1 MFRVTE
7 CTFRVTECTFRDT
20 EWPFRD
26 TEWRFIINIK
36 QNYLSQ
42 NKSDVCTC
50 FYINFSYICGDYIQN
65 KKLIKMNKFFL
76 TSLLV
81 AAAITANAQDNTTKD
96 SLTMET
102 MMHNIPEVM
111 VKGSR
116 PIVKAERGMLSYNM
130 PLLLK
135 QLPADNAYEALTRI
149 PGVSNA
155 TGNISFSGNEV
166 TLIIN
171 GQATT
176 LTQEQLAERLKAM
189 PATQLAKAEVML
201 SAPARYHVRGMAIN
215 IVTKD
220 YAGTNQ
226 LSGQI
231 IGGLVQTKYAKGFG
245 DLYLSMQR
253 GKFGLD
259 AQYKL
264 VNGNS
269 YGESSRIAN
278 HPLGN
283 NRIHYNDETGQKS
296 FGITHD
302 YRLGMNYAFSKNHRL
317 DVAYTGQ
324 WDKTNSN
331 SRTTGS
337 SISGMHRD
345 SHEYLHN
352 VDVNYALPFG
362 LTLSGS
368 YTYYRTPQQQALD
381 GTITTENKNETERNL
396 TSGSEQTI
404 NKWMFTAD
412 QTHSLAHGWGL
423 SYGVKGQ
430 FTSNKSYQTTIDKD
444 GSVLPDGTSSVDLNE
459 RIWNIYA
466 GFSKQI
472 NKAISLEASVAAEQY
487 HSPIWDKWRVYPTLN
502 ALWNVNDNHLLNL
515 SFSSNSEFPSYWSTM
530 SNVYYSSTYTEIHG
544 NPDLKPFSYSNVNLM
559 WQIKR
564 RYTLMAFASL
574 KPDYSVQLPY
584 QTTDR
589 MAVIMKETNF
599 DYSNSFGLQASAIFS
614 AGKWLNGNVFAVGTY
629 KHDKS
634 SHFFD
639 LPFNRKKLSVRLG
652 GMASVKLCSTQDL
665 RLILNP
671 FIQSKAIQG
680 VYDISPIFRMNA
692 KLQWSSHDG
701 RWGLRINGNNI
712 FNNKYDTR
720 SVQGNQDY
728 RMKINYSWASVT
740 FAVIYKFGGYK
751 EKTVKEVDTS
761 RMGH

>member
-1 MFRVTE
+1 MDNKVFLLGLFLLSVANVKAQTQ
-7 CTFRVTECTFRDT
+7 T
-20 EWPFRD
+20 
-26 TEWRFIINIK
+26 
-36 QNYLSQ
+36 QN
-42 NKSDVCTC
+42 
-50 FYINFSYICGDYIQN
+50 
-65 KKLIKMNKFFL
+65 
-76 TSLLV
+76 
-81 AAAITANAQDNTTKD
+81 D
-96 SLTMET
+96 SLTMEN
-102 MMHNIPEVM
+102 MMHNLPEIM

-149 PGVSNA
+149 PGVSDA
-155 TGNISFSGNEV
+155 TGSISFSGNEV

-176 LTQEQLAERLKAM
+176 LTQEQLTERLKAM
-189 PATQLAKAEVML
+189 PAAQLAKAEVML

-231 IGGLVQTKYAKGFG
+231 IGGMRQNKYANEFG
-245 DLYLSMQR
+245 NLYLSLQR

-259 AQYKL
+259 AQYKY

-283 NRIHYNDETGQKS
+283 NRVYYNDETGQKS

-317 DVAYTGQ
+317 DVAYTGH
-324 WDKTNSN
+324 WDKTCSNSN
-331 SRTTGS
+331 TTGS
-337 SISGMHRD
+337 SISGMHHD

-352 VDVNYALPFG
+352 VDVNYSLPFG
-362 LTLSGS
+362 LTLNGS

-381 GTITTENKNETERNL
+381 GTMHMDESMPETERNL

-444 GSVLPDGTSSVDLNE
+444 GTIQPNGTSSVDNNE

-530 SNVYYSSTYTEIHG
+530 SSVFYSSTYTEIHG
-544 NPDLKPFSYSNVNLM
+544 NPDLKPFSYYNVNLM

-574 KPDYSVQLPY
+574 KPDYFVQLPY

-599 DYSNSFGLQASAIFS
+599 DYSNSYGLQASAIFS

-639 LPFNRKKLSVRLG
+639 LPFNRKKLSVILG
-652 GMASVKLCSTQDL
+652 GTASVKLCSTQDL

-671 FIQSKAIQG
+671 FYQTKAIQG
-680 VYDISPIFRMNA
+680 VYDISPIFRMDA

-701 RWGLRINGNNI
+701 KWGLRLNGSNI
-712 FNNKYDTR
+712 FNNRFDTR

-728 RMKINYSWASVT
+728 RMKINYNWASVT

>member
-1 MFRVTE
+1 
-7 CTFRVTECTFRDT
+7 
-20 EWPFRD
+20 
-26 TEWRFIINIK
+26 
-36 QNYLSQ
+36 
-42 NKSDVCTC
+42 
-50 FYINFSYICGDYIQN
+50 
-65 KKLIKMNKFFL
+65 MNKFFL

-135 QLPADNAYEALTRI
+135 QLPADNAYEALTHI
-149 PGVSNA
+149 PGVSDA

-166 TLIIN
+166 TLIVN

-176 LTQEQLAERLKAM
+176 LTQEQLAERFKAM
-189 PATQLAKAEVML
+189 PAAQLAKAEVML

-231 IGGLVQTKYAKGFG
+231 IGGIRQNKYANEFG
-245 DLYLSMQR
+245 NLYLSLQR

-259 AQYKL
+259 AQYKY

-302 YRLGMNYAFSKNHRL
+302 YRLGMNYTFSKNNRL
-317 DVAYTGQ
+317 DVAYTGR
-324 WDKTNSN
+324 WNKTNSN

-444 GSVLPDGTSSVDLNE
+444 GTILPDGTSSVDNNE

-472 NKAISLEASVAAEQY
+472 NKALSLEASVAAEQY

-530 SNVYYSSTYTEIHG
+530 SNVFYSSTYTEIHG
-544 NPDLKPFSYSNVNLM
+544 NPDLKPFSYYNVNLM

-639 LPFNRKKLSVRLG
+639 LPFNRKKLSVILG
-652 GMASVKLCSTQDL
+652 GTASVKLCSTQDL

-671 FIQSKAIQG
+671 FYQTKAIQG

-701 RWGLRINGNNI
+701 KWGVRLNGSNI
-712 FNNKYDTR
+712 FNNRFDTR

-728 RMKINYSWASVT
+728 RMKINYNWASVT

>member
-1 MFRVTE
+1 MVNKIFLLGL
-7 CTFRVTECTFRDT
+7 FL
-20 EWPFRD
+20 
-26 TEWRFIINIK
+26 
-36 QNYLSQ
+36 LSVANVKAQ
-42 NKSDVCTC
+42 T
-50 FYINFSYICGDYIQN
+50 
-65 KKLIKMNKFFL
+65 L
-76 TSLLV
+76 TH
-81 AAAITANAQDNTTKD
+81 TD
-96 SLTMET
+96 SLTMEN
-102 MMHNIPEVM
+102 MMHNLPEVM

-149 PGVSNA
+149 PGISDA
-155 TGNISFSGNEV
+155 TGSISFSGNEV
-166 TLIIN
+166 TLIVN

-176 LTQEQLAERLKAM
+176 LTQEQLTERLKAM
-189 PATQLAKAEVML
+189 PAAQLAKAEVML

-226 LSGQI
+226 LSGQV
-231 IGGLVQTKYAKGFG
+231 IGGMKQSKYAKGFG
-245 DLYLSMQR
+245 DLYLSLQR

-259 AQYKL
+259 AQYKY

-283 NRIHYNDETGQKS
+283 NRVYYNDETGQKS
-296 FGITHD
+296 FGITHN

-317 DVAYTGQ
+317 DVAYTGH
-324 WDKTNSN
+324 WDKTCSNSN
-331 SRTTGS
+331 TTGS
-337 SISGMHRD
+337 SISGMHHD

-352 VDVNYALPFG
+352 VDVNYSLPFG
-362 LTLSGS
+362 LTLNGS
-368 YTYYRTPQQQALD
+368 YTNYRTPQQQALD
-381 GTITTENKNETERNL
+381 GTMHTDESMSETERNL

-404 NKWMFTAD
+404 NEWMFTAD

-444 GSVLPDGTSSVDLNE
+444 GTIQPNGTSSVDNNE

-472 NKAISLEASVAAEQY
+472 NKALSLEASVAAEQY

-530 SNVYYSSTYTEIHG
+530 SNVFYSSTYSEIHG
-544 NPDLKPFSYSNVNLM
+544 NPDLKPFAYYNVNLM

-574 KPDYSVQLPY
+574 KPDYFVQLPY
-584 QTTDR
+584 QTTER

-599 DYSNSFGLQASAIFS
+599 DYSNSYGLQASVIFN

-634 SHFFD
+634 SNFFD
-639 LPFNRKKLSVRLG
+639 LPFNRKKISVILG
-652 GMASVKLCSTQDL
+652 GTASVKLCNTQDL

-671 FIQSKAIQG
+671 FFQSKAIQG

-692 KLQWSSHDG
+692 KLQWTSHDG
-701 RWGLRINGNNI
+701 KWGLRLNGNNI
-712 FNNKYDTR
+712 FNNLYDTR

-728 RMKINYSWASVT
+728 RMKVNYNWVSVT

>member
-1 MFRVTE
+1 MA
-7 CTFRVTECTFRDT
+7 
-20 EWPFRD
+20 
-26 TEWRFIINIK
+26 
-36 QNYLSQ
+36 
-42 NKSDVCTC
+42 NK
-50 FYINFSYICGDYIQN
+50 I
-65 KKLIKMNKFFL
+65 FL
-76 TSLLV
+76 LGLFLLFV
-81 AAAITANAQDNTTKD
+81 ANVKAQTLTQTD

-102 MMHNIPEVM
+102 MLHNLPEVM

-149 PGVSNA
+149 PGVSDA
-155 TGNISFSGNEV
+155 TGSISFSGNEV

-176 LTQEQLAERLKAM
+176 LTQEQLTERLKAM
-189 PATQLAKAEVML
+189 PAAQLAKAEVML

-231 IGGLVQTKYAKGFG
+231 IGGMRQNKYANEFG
-245 DLYLSMQR
+245 NLYLSLQR

-259 AQYKL
+259 AQYKY

-283 NRIHYNDETGQKS
+283 NRVYYNDETGQKS

-302 YRLGMNYAFSKNHRL
+302 YRLGMNYSFSKNHRL
-317 DVAYTGQ
+317 DVAYTGH
-324 WDKTNSN
+324 WDKTCSNSN
-331 SRTTGS
+331 TTGS
-337 SISGMHRD
+337 SISGMHHD

-352 VDVNYALPFG
+352 VDVNYSLPFG
-362 LTLSGS
+362 LTLNGS
-368 YTYYRTPQQQALD
+368 YTYYRTPQQQTLD
-381 GTITTENKNETERNL
+381 GTMHTDESMPGTERNL

-430 FTSNKSYQTTIDKD
+430 FTSDKSYQTTIDKD
-444 GSVLPDGTSSVDLNE
+444 GTIQPNGTSSVDNNE

-472 NKAISLEASVAAEQY
+472 NKALSLEASVAAEQY
-487 HSPIWDKWRVYPTLN
+487 HSPIWDKWRIYPTLN
-502 ALWNVNDNHLLNL
+502 ALWHVNDNHLLNL

-530 SNVYYSSTYTEIHG
+530 SNVFYSSTYSEIHG
-544 NPDLKPFSYSNVNLM
+544 NPDLKPYSYYNVNLM

-584 QTTDR
+584 QPTDR
-589 MAVIMKETNF
+589 MAVILKETNF
-599 DYSNSFGLQASAIFS
+599 NYENSFGLQASAIFS
-614 AGKWLNGNVFAVGTY
+614 AGKWLHGNVYAVGIY
-629 KHDKS
+629 KHSKS
-634 SHFFD
+634 DHFFD
-639 LPFNRKKLSVRLG
+639 LSFNRKKLTAVLG
-652 GMASVKLCSTQDL
+652 GTASIKFCHTQGL

-671 FIQSKAIQG
+671 FFQSKVIQG
-680 VYDISPIFRMNA
+680 VYDVSPIFKMNA
-692 KLQWSSHDG
+692 KLQWTSHDG
-701 RWGLRINGNNI
+701 KWGLRINGNNI
-712 FNNKYDTR
+712 FNNKYETR

-728 RMKINYSWASVT
+728 HMKINYNWASVT

>member
-1 MFRVTE
+1 MANKIFLLGL
-7 CTFRVTECTFRDT
+7 FL
-20 EWPFRD
+20 
-26 TEWRFIINIK
+26 
-36 QNYLSQ
+36 LSVANVKAQ
-42 NKSDVCTC
+42 T
-50 FYINFSYICGDYIQN
+50 
-65 KKLIKMNKFFL
+65 L
-76 TSLLV
+76 TQ
-81 AAAITANAQDNTTKD
+81 TD

-102 MMHNIPEVM
+102 MLHNLPEVM

-149 PGVSNA
+149 PGISDA
-155 TGNISFSGNEV
+155 TGSISFSGNEV

-176 LTQEQLAERLKAM
+176 LTQEQLTERLKAM
-189 PATQLAKAEVML
+189 PAAQLAKAEVML

-231 IGGLVQTKYAKGFG
+231 IGGMRQNKYANEFG
-245 DLYLSMQR
+245 NLYLSLQR

-259 AQYKL
+259 AQYKY

-283 NRIHYNDETGQKS
+283 NRVYYNDETGQKS
-296 FGITHD
+296 FGITHN

-317 DVAYTGQ
+317 DVAYTGH
-324 WDKTNSN
+324 WDKRCSNSN
-331 SRTTGS
+331 TTGS
-337 SISGMHRD
+337 SISGMHHD

-352 VDVNYALPFG
+352 VDVNYSLPFG
-362 LTLSGS
+362 LTLNGS

-381 GTITTENKNETERNL
+381 GTMHTDESMPETERNL

-459 RIWNIYA
+459 RIWNLYA

-472 NKAISLEASVAAEQY
+472 NKALSLEASVAAEQY
-487 HSPIWDKWRVYPTLN
+487 HSPIWDKWRIYPTLN

-530 SNVYYSSTYTEIHG
+530 SNVFYSSTYSEIHG
-544 NPDLKPFSYSNVNLM
+544 NPDLKPFSYYNVNLM

-574 KPDYSVQLPY
+574 KPDYFVQLPY
-584 QTTDR
+584 QTTER

-599 DYSNSFGLQASAIFS
+599 DYSNSYGLQASVIFN

-634 SHFFD
+634 SNFFD
-639 LPFNRKKLSVRLG
+639 LPFNRKKLSVILG
-652 GMASVKLCSTQDL
+652 GTASVKLCNTQDL

-671 FIQSKAIQG
+671 FFQSKAIQG

-692 KLQWSSHDG
+692 KLQWTSHDG
-701 RWGLRINGNNI
+701 KWGLRINGNNI

>member
-1 MFRVTE
+1 MVNKIFLLGL
-7 CTFRVTECTFRDT
+7 FL
-20 EWPFRD
+20 
-26 TEWRFIINIK
+26 
-36 QNYLSQ
+36 LSVANVKAQ
-42 NKSDVCTC
+42 T
-50 FYINFSYICGDYIQN
+50 
-65 KKLIKMNKFFL
+65 L
-76 TSLLV
+76 TH
-81 AAAITANAQDNTTKD
+81 TD
-96 SLTMET
+96 SLTMEN
-102 MMHNIPEVM
+102 MMHNLPEVM

-149 PGVSNA
+149 PGISDA
-155 TGNISFSGNEV
+155 TGSISFSGNEV
-166 TLIIN
+166 TLIVN

-176 LTQEQLAERLKAM
+176 LTQEQLTERLKAM
-189 PATQLAKAEVML
+189 PAAQLAKAEVML

-226 LSGQI
+226 LSGQV
-231 IGGLVQTKYAKGFG
+231 IGGMKQSKYAKGFG
-245 DLYLSMQR
+245 DLYLSLQR

-259 AQYKL
+259 AQYKY

-283 NRIHYNDETGQKS
+283 NRVYYNDETGQKS
-296 FGITHD
+296 FGITHN

-317 DVAYTGQ
+317 DVAYTGH
-324 WDKTNSN
+324 WDKRCSNSN
-331 SRTTGS
+331 TTGS
-337 SISGMHRD
+337 SISGMHHD

-352 VDVNYALPFG
+352 VDVNYSLPFG
-362 LTLSGS
+362 LTLNGS

-381 GTITTENKNETERNL
+381 GTMHTDESMQETERNL

-430 FTSNKSYQTTIDKD
+430 FTSNKSYQATIDKD
-444 GSVLPDGTSSVDLNE
+444 GTIQPNGTSSVDNNE

-472 NKAISLEASVAAEQY
+472 NKAISVEASVAAEQY

-530 SNVYYSSTYTEIHG
+530 SNVFYSSTYSEIHG
-544 NPDLKPFSYSNVNLM
+544 NPDLKPFSYYNVNLM

-574 KPDYSVQLPY
+574 KPDYFVQLPY
-584 QTTDR
+584 QTTER

-599 DYSNSFGLQASAIFS
+599 DYSNSYGLQASVIFN

-634 SHFFD
+634 SNFFD
-639 LPFNRKKLSVRLG
+639 LPFNRKKLSVILG
-652 GMASVKLCSTQDL
+652 GTASVKLCNTQDL

-671 FIQSKAIQG
+671 FFQSKAIQG
-680 VYDISPIFRMNA
+680 VYDISPVFRMNA

-701 RWGLRINGNNI
+701 KWGLRLNGSNI
-712 FNNKYDTR
+712 FNNLYDTR

-728 RMKINYSWASVT
+728 RMKINYNWASVT

-751 EKTVKEVDTS
+751 EKNVKAVDTS

>member
-1 MFRVTE
+1 
-7 CTFRVTECTFRDT
+7 
-20 EWPFRD
+20 
-26 TEWRFIINIK
+26 
-36 QNYLSQ
+36 
-42 NKSDVCTC
+42 
-50 FYINFSYICGDYIQN
+50 
-65 KKLIKMNKFFL
+65 
-76 TSLLV
+76 
-81 AAAITANAQDNTTKD
+81 
-96 SLTMET
+96 
-102 MMHNIPEVM
+102 
-111 VKGSR
+111 
-116 PIVKAERGMLSYNM
+116 
-130 PLLLK
+130 
-135 QLPADNAYEALTRI
+135 
-149 PGVSNA
+149 
-155 TGNISFSGNEV
+155 
-166 TLIIN
+166 
-171 GQATT
+171 
-176 LTQEQLAERLKAM
+176 
-189 PATQLAKAEVML
+189 ML

-231 IGGLVQTKYAKGFG
+231 IGGFEQNKYAKGFG
-245 DLYLSMQR
+245 DLYLSLQR

-259 AQYKL
+259 AQYKY

-269 YGESSRIAN
+269 YGESSLIAN

-283 NRIHYNDETGQKS
+283 NRVYYNDETGQKS

-317 DVAYTGQ
+317 GVAYTGQ
-324 WDKTNSN
+324 WDKTSSN
-331 SRTTGS
+331 NHTTGS
-337 SISGMHRD
+337 SISGMHLD
-345 SHEYLHN
+345 SHEYLQN
-352 VDVNYALPFG
+352 VDVNYSLPFG
-362 LTLSGS
+362 LTLNGS

-381 GTITTENKNETERNL
+381 GTMHTDESMPETERNL
-396 TSGSEQTI
+396 ISGSEQTI

-444 GSVLPDGTSSVDLNE
+444 GTIQSNGTSSVDNNE
-459 RIWNIYA
+459 LIWNIYA
-466 GFSKQI
+466 GFSKQV
-472 NKAISLEASVAAEQY
+472 NKAFSLEASVAAEQY

-530 SNVYYSSTYTEIHG
+530 SNIFYSSTYSEIHG
-544 NPDLKPFSYSNVNLM
+544 NPDLKPYSYYNVNLM

-574 KPDYSVQLPY
+574 KPDYFVQLPY
-584 QTTDR
+584 QTTER

-599 DYSNSFGLQASAIFS
+599 DYSNSYGLQASVIFN

-634 SHFFD
+634 DYFFD
-639 LPFNRKKLSVRLG
+639 LPFNRKKLSVILG
-652 GMASVKLCSTQDL
+652 GTASVKLCNTQDL

-671 FIQSKAIQG
+671 FFQSKAIQG
-680 VYDISPIFRMNA
+680 VYDISPIFSMNA

-701 RWGLRINGNNI
+701 KWGLRLNGSNI
-712 FNNKYDTR
+712 FNNLYDTR

-751 EKTVKEVDTS
+751 EKNVKAVDTS

>member
-1 MFRVTE
+1 MVNKIFLLGL
-7 CTFRVTECTFRDT
+7 FL
-20 EWPFRD
+20 
-26 TEWRFIINIK
+26 
-36 QNYLSQ
+36 LSVANVKAQ
-42 NKSDVCTC
+42 T
-50 FYINFSYICGDYIQN
+50 
-65 KKLIKMNKFFL
+65 L
-76 TSLLV
+76 TQ
-81 AAAITANAQDNTTKD
+81 TD

-102 MMHNIPEVM
+102 MLHNLPEVM

-149 PGVSNA
+149 PGVSDA
-155 TGNISFSGNEV
+155 TGSISFSGNEV

-176 LTQEQLAERLKAM
+176 LTQEQLTERLKAM
-189 PATQLAKAEVML
+189 PAAQLAKAEVML

-226 LSGQI
+226 LSGQV
-231 IGGLVQTKYAKGFG
+231 IGGMKQSKYAKGFG
-245 DLYLSMQR
+245 DLYLSLQR

-259 AQYKL
+259 AQYKY

-283 NRIHYNDETGQKS
+283 NRVYYNDETGQKS
-296 FGITHD
+296 FGITHN

-317 DVAYTGQ
+317 DVAYTGH
-324 WDKTNSN
+324 WDKRCSNSN
-331 SRTTGS
+331 TTGS
-337 SISGMHRD
+337 SISGMHHD

-352 VDVNYALPFG
+352 VDVNYSLPFG
-362 LTLSGS
+362 LTLNGS

-381 GTITTENKNETERNL
+381 GTMHTDESMSETERNL

-412 QTHSLAHGWGL
+412 QTHLLAHGWGL

-472 NKAISLEASVAAEQY
+472 NKALSLEASVAAEQY

-530 SNVYYSSTYTEIHG
+530 SNVFYSSTYSEIHG
-544 NPDLKPFSYSNVNLM
+544 NPDLKPFSYYNVNLM

-574 KPDYSVQLPY
+574 KPDYFVQLPY
-584 QTTDR
+584 QTTER

-599 DYSNSFGLQASAIFS
+599 DYSNSYGLQASVIFN
-614 AGKWLNGNVFAVGTY
+614 AGKWLNGNVFAVGIY

-634 SHFFD
+634 DYFFD
-639 LPFNRKKLSVRLG
+639 LPFNRKKLTATLG
-652 GMASVKLCSTQDL
+652 GTASIKLCQTQDL

-671 FIQSKAIQG
+671 FYQTKAIQG

-701 RWGLRINGNNI
+701 KWGLRLNGSNI
-712 FNNKYDTR
+712 FNNLYDTR

-728 RMKINYSWASVT
+728 RMKINYNWASVT

-751 EKTVKEVDTS
+751 EKNVKAVDTS

>member
-1 MFRVTE
+1 MVNKIFLLGL
-7 CTFRVTECTFRDT
+7 FL
-20 EWPFRD
+20 
-26 TEWRFIINIK
+26 
-36 QNYLSQ
+36 LSVDNVKAQ
-42 NKSDVCTC
+42 T
-50 FYINFSYICGDYIQN
+50 
-65 KKLIKMNKFFL
+65 L
-76 TSLLV
+76 TH
-81 AAAITANAQDNTTKD
+81 TD
-96 SLTMET
+96 SLTMEN
-102 MMHNIPEVM
+102 MMHNLPEVM

-149 PGVSNA
+149 PGISDA
-155 TGNISFSGNEV
+155 TGSISFSGNEV
-166 TLIIN
+166 TLIVN

-176 LTQEQLAERLKAM
+176 LTQEQLTERLKAM
-189 PATQLAKAEVML
+189 PAAQLAKAEVML

-220 YAGTNQ
+220 YAGTKQ
-226 LSGQI
+226 LSGQV
-231 IGGLVQTKYAKGFG
+231 IGGMKQSKYAKGFG
-245 DLYLSMQR
+245 DLYLSLQR

-259 AQYKL
+259 AQYKY

-269 YGESSRIAN
+269 YGESSRKAN

-283 NRIHYNDETGQKS
+283 NRVYYNDETGQKS
-296 FGITHD
+296 FGITHN

-317 DVAYTGQ
+317 DVAYTGH
-324 WDKTNSN
+324 WDKTCSN

-337 SISGMHRD
+337 SISGMHHD

-362 LTLSGS
+362 LTLNGS

-381 GTITTENKNETERNL
+381 GTMHTDESMPETERNL

-444 GSVLPDGTSSVDLNE
+444 GTIQPNGTSSVDNNE

-472 NKAISLEASVAAEQY
+472 NKALSLEASVAAEQY
-487 HSPIWDKWRVYPTLN
+487 HSPIWDKWRIYPTLN
-502 ALWNVNDNHLLNL
+502 ALWHVNDNHLLNL

-530 SNVYYSSTYTEIHG
+530 SNVFYSSTYSEIHG
-544 NPDLKPFSYSNVNLM
+544 NPDLKPYSYYNVNLM

-599 DYSNSFGLQASAIFS
+599 NYENSFGLQASAMFS
-614 AGKWLNGNVFAVGTY
+614 AGKWLNGNVFAVGIY

-634 SHFFD
+634 DYFFD
-639 LPFNRKKLSVRLG
+639 LPFNRKKLTAVLG
-652 GMASVKLCSTQDL
+652 GTASIKFCHTQDL

-671 FIQSKAIQG
+671 FFQSKAIQG
-680 VYDISPIFRMNA
+680 VYDVSPIFKMNA
-692 KLQWSSHDG
+692 KIQWTSHDG
-701 RWGLRINGNNI
+701 KWGLRLNGSNI
-712 FNNKYDTR
+712 FNNLYDTR

-728 RMKINYSWASVT
+728 HMKINYNWASVT
-740 FAVIYKFGGYK
+740 FGVIYKFGGYK
-751 EKTVKEVDTS
+751 EKKVKEVDTS

>member
-1 MFRVTE
+1 MNRVL
-7 CTFRVTECTFRDT
+7 FMGIFVA
-20 EWPFRD
+20 
-26 TEWRFIINIK
+26 
-36 QNYLSQ
+36 
-42 NKSDVCTC
+42 
-50 FYINFSYICGDYIQN
+50 
-65 KKLIKMNKFFL
+65 L
-76 TSLLV
+76 T
-81 AAAITANAQDNTTKD
+81 ITANAQDNIPKD
-96 SLTMET
+96 SLTMEWKS
-102 MMHNIPEVM
+102 MFRNLPEVM
-111 VKGSR
+111 IKGSR

-149 PGVSNA
+149 PGVSDA
-155 TGNISFSGNEV
+155 TGNISFLGNEV
-166 TLIIN
+166 TLIVN

-176 LTQEQLAERLKAM
+176 LTQEQLTERLKAM

-226 LSGQI
+226 LSGQV
-231 IGGLVQTKYAKGFG
+231 IGGMRQDKYANEFG
-245 DLYLSMQR
+245 NLYLSLQR
-253 GKFGLD
+253 DKFGLD
-259 AQYKL
+259 AQYKY

-283 NRIHYNDETGQKS
+283 NRVYYNDETGQKS
-296 FGITHD
+296 FGITHN

-317 DVAYTGQ
+317 DVAYTGH
-324 WDKTNSN
+324 WDKRCSNSN
-331 SRTTGS
+331 TTGS
-337 SISGMHRD
+337 SISGMHHD

-352 VDVNYALPFG
+352 VDVNYSLPFG
-362 LTLSGS
+362 LTLNGS

-381 GTITTENKNETERNL
+381 GTMHTDESMPETERNL

-412 QTHSLAHGWGL
+412 QTHSLTQGWGL

-472 NKAISLEASVAAEQY
+472 NKAVSVEASVAAEQY

-530 SNVYYSSTYTEIHG
+530 SNVFYSSTYTEIHG
-544 NPDLKPFSYSNVNLM
+544 NPDLKPFSYYNVNLM

-574 KPDYSVQLPY
+574 KPDYFVQLPY
-584 QTTDR
+584 QTTER

-599 DYSNSFGLQASAIFS
+599 DYSNSYGLQASVIFN

-634 SHFFD
+634 SNFFD
-639 LPFNRKKLSVRLG
+639 LPFNRKKLSVILG
-652 GMASVKLCSTQDL
+652 GTASVKLCNTPDL

-671 FIQSKAIQG
+671 FFQSKAKQG
-680 VYDISPIFRMNA
+680 VYDISPIFSMNA

-701 RWGLRINGNNI
+701 RWGVRLNGSNI
-712 FNNKYDTR
+712 FNNRFDTR

-751 EKTVKEVDTS
+751 EKSIKKVDTS

>member
-1 MFRVTE
+1 MEWKSMFR
-7 CTFRVTECTFRDT
+7 
-20 EWPFRD
+20 
-26 TEWRFIINIK
+26 N
-36 QNYLSQ
+36 L
-42 NKSDVCTC
+42 
-50 FYINFSYICGDYIQN
+50 
-65 KKLIKMNKFFL
+65 
-76 TSLLV
+76 
-81 AAAITANAQDNTTKD
+81 
-96 SLTMET
+96 
-102 MMHNIPEVM
+102 PEVM
-111 VKGSR
+111 IKGSR
-116 PIVKAERGMLSYNM
+116 PIVKVERGLLLYNM

-135 QLPADNAYEALTRI
+135 QFPADNAYEALTRI
-149 PGVSNA
+149 PGVSDA
-155 TGNISFSGNEV
+155 TGNISFLGNEV
-166 TLIIN
+166 TLIVN

-176 LTQEQLAERLKAM
+176 LTQEQLTERLKAM
-189 PATQLAKAEVML
+189 PAAQLAKAEVML

-226 LSGQI
+226 LSGQV
-231 IGGLVQTKYAKGFG
+231 IGGMKQSKYAKGFG
-245 DLYLSMQR
+245 DLYLSLQR
-253 GKFGLD
+253 DKFGLD
-259 AQYKL
+259 AQYKY

-283 NRIHYNDETGQKS
+283 NRVYYNDETGQKS
-296 FGITHD
+296 FGITHN

-317 DVAYTGQ
+317 DVAYTGH
-324 WDKTNSN
+324 WDKRCSNSN
-331 SRTTGS
+331 TTGS
-337 SISGMHRD
+337 SISGMHHD

-352 VDVNYALPFG
+352 VDVNYSLPFG
-362 LTLSGS
+362 LTLNGS

-502 ALWNVNDNHLLNL
+502 ALWNVNANHLLNL

-530 SNVYYSSTYTEIHG
+530 SNVFYSSTYTEIHG
-544 NPDLKPFSYSNVNLM
+544 NPDLKPFSYYNVNLM

-574 KPDYSVQLPY
+574 KPDYFVQLPY
-584 QTTDR
+584 QTTER

-614 AGKWLNGNVFAVGTY
+614 VGKWLNGNVFAVGTY

-652 GMASVKLCSTQDL
+652 GTASVKLCSTQDL

-701 RWGLRINGNNI
+701 RWGLRLNGNNI

-720 SVQGNQDY
+720 SLQGNQDY

-751 EKTVKEVDTS
+751 EKNIKKVDTS

>member
-1 MFRVTE
+1 MVNKIFLLGL
-7 CTFRVTECTFRDT
+7 FL
-20 EWPFRD
+20 
-26 TEWRFIINIK
+26 
-36 QNYLSQ
+36 LSVANVKAQ
-42 NKSDVCTC
+42 T
-50 FYINFSYICGDYIQN
+50 
-65 KKLIKMNKFFL
+65 L
-76 TSLLV
+76 TQ
-81 AAAITANAQDNTTKD
+81 TD

-102 MMHNIPEVM
+102 MLHDLPEVM

-149 PGVSNA
+149 PGVSDA
-155 TGNISFSGNEV
+155 TGSISFSGNEV

-176 LTQEQLAERLKAM
+176 LTQEQLTERLKAM
-189 PATQLAKAEVML
+189 PAAQLAKAEVML

-226 LSGQI
+226 LSGQV
-231 IGGLVQTKYAKGFG
+231 IGGMKQSKYAKGFG
-245 DLYLSMQR
+245 DLYLSLQR

-259 AQYKL
+259 AQYKY

-283 NRIHYNDETGQKS
+283 NRVYYNDETGQKS
-296 FGITHD
+296 FGITHN

-317 DVAYTGQ
+317 DVAYTGH
-324 WDKTNSN
+324 WDKRCSNSN
-331 SRTTGS
+331 TTGS
-337 SISGMHRD
+337 SISGMHHD

-352 VDVNYALPFG
+352 VDVNYSLPFG
-362 LTLSGS
+362 LTLNGS

-381 GTITTENKNETERNL
+381 GTMHTDESMSETERNL

-412 QTHSLAHGWGL
+412 QTHLLAHGWGL

-459 RIWNIYA
+459 RIWNLYA

-472 NKAISLEASVAAEQY
+472 NKTLSLEASVAAEQY

-530 SNVYYSSTYTEIHG
+530 SNVFYSSTYSEIHG
-544 NPDLKPFSYSNVNLM
+544 NPDLKPFAYYNVNLM

-574 KPDYSVQLPY
+574 KPDYFVQLPY
-584 QTTDR
+584 QTTEC

-599 DYSNSFGLQASAIFS
+599 DYSNSYGLQASVIFN

-634 SHFFD
+634 SNFFD
-639 LPFNRKKLSVRLG
+639 LPFNRKKFSVILG
-652 GMASVKLCSTQDL
+652 GTASVKLCNTQDL

-671 FIQSKAIQG
+671 FYQTKAIQG

-701 RWGLRINGNNI
+701 KWGLRLNGSNI
-712 FNNKYDTR
+712 FNNLYDTR

-728 RMKINYSWASVT
+728 RMKINYNWASVT

-751 EKTVKEVDTS
+751 EKNVKAVDTS

>member
-1 MFRVTE
+1 MVNKIFLLGL
-7 CTFRVTECTFRDT
+7 FL
-20 EWPFRD
+20 
-26 TEWRFIINIK
+26 
-36 QNYLSQ
+36 LSVANVKAQ
-42 NKSDVCTC
+42 T
-50 FYINFSYICGDYIQN
+50 
-65 KKLIKMNKFFL
+65 L
-76 TSLLV
+76 TH
-81 AAAITANAQDNTTKD
+81 TD
-96 SLTMET
+96 SLTMEN
-102 MMHNIPEVM
+102 MMHNLPEVM

-149 PGVSNA
+149 PGISDA
-155 TGNISFSGNEV
+155 TGSISFSGNEV
-166 TLIIN
+166 TLIVN

-176 LTQEQLAERLKAM
+176 LTQEQLTERLKAM
-189 PATQLAKAEVML
+189 PAAQLAKAEVML

-226 LSGQI
+226 LSGQF
-231 IGGLVQTKYAKGFG
+231 IGGMKQSKYAKGFG
-245 DLYLSMQR
+245 DLYLSLQR

-259 AQYKL
+259 AQYKY

-283 NRIHYNDETGQKS
+283 NRVYYNDETGQKS
-296 FGITHD
+296 FGITHN

-317 DVAYTGQ
+317 DVAYTGH
-324 WDKTNSN
+324 WDKRCSNSN
-331 SRTTGS
+331 TTGS
-337 SISGMHRD
+337 SISGMHHD

-352 VDVNYALPFG
+352 VDVNYSLPFG
-362 LTLSGS
+362 LTLNGS

-381 GTITTENKNETERNL
+381 GTMHTDESMLETERNL

-404 NKWMFTAD
+404 NKWMFTVD

-444 GSVLPDGTSSVDLNE
+444 GTIQPNGTSSVDNNE

-472 NKAISLEASVAAEQY
+472 NKAISVEASVAAEQY

-530 SNVYYSSTYTEIHG
+530 SNVFYSSTYSEIHG
-544 NPDLKPFSYSNVNLM
+544 NPDLKPFSYYNVNLM

-574 KPDYSVQLPY
+574 KPDYFVQLPY
-584 QTTDR
+584 QTTER

-599 DYSNSFGLQASAIFS
+599 DYSNSYGLQASVIFN

-634 SHFFD
+634 SNFFD
-639 LPFNRKKLSVRLG
+639 LPFNRKKLSVILG
-652 GMASVKLCSTQDL
+652 GTASVKLCNTQDL

-671 FIQSKAIQG
+671 FFQSKAIQG
-680 VYDISPIFRMNA
+680 VYDISPVFRMNA

-701 RWGLRINGNNI
+701 KWGLRLNGSNI
-712 FNNKYDTR
+712 FNNLYDTR

-728 RMKINYSWASVT
+728 RMKINYNWASVT

-751 EKTVKEVDTS
+751 EKNVKAVDTS

>member
-1 MFRVTE
+1 MEWNSMFR
-7 CTFRVTECTFRDT
+7 
-20 EWPFRD
+20 
-26 TEWRFIINIK
+26 N
-36 QNYLSQ
+36 L
-42 NKSDVCTC
+42 
-50 FYINFSYICGDYIQN
+50 
-65 KKLIKMNKFFL
+65 
-76 TSLLV
+76 
-81 AAAITANAQDNTTKD
+81 
-96 SLTMET
+96 
-102 MMHNIPEVM
+102 PEVM
-111 VKGSR
+111 IKGSR

-149 PGVSNA
+149 PGVSDA
-155 TGNISFSGNEV
+155 TGSISFSGNEV

-176 LTQEQLAERLKAM
+176 LTQEQLTERLKAM
-189 PATQLAKAEVML
+189 PAAQLSKAEVML

-226 LSGQI
+226 LSGQF

-245 DLYLSMQR
+245 DLYLSLQR
-253 GKFGLD
+253 DKFGLD
-259 AQYKL
+259 AQYKY

-302 YRLGMNYAFSKNHRL
+302 YRLGMNCTFSKNNRL

-324 WDKTNSN
+324 WNKTNSN

-352 VDVNYALPFG
+352 VDVNYALPLG

-412 QTHSLAHGWGL
+412 QTHSLTQGWGL

-444 GSVLPDGTSSVDLNE
+444 GSVLPDGTSCVDLNE

-466 GFSKQI
+466 GASKQI

-487 HSPIWDKWRVYPTLN
+487 HSPIWDKWRVYPMLN

-530 SNVYYSSTYTEIHG
+530 SNVFYSSTYTEIHG
-544 NPDLKPFSYSNVNLM
+544 NPDLKPFSYYNVNLM

-614 AGKWLNGNVFAVGTY
+614 AGKWLNGNVFVVGTY

-652 GMASVKLCSTQDL
+652 GTASVKLCSTQDL

-692 KLQWSSHDG
+692 KLQWTSHDG
-701 RWGLRINGNNI
+701 KWGLRLNGNNI

-728 RMKINYSWASVT
+728 CMKINYNWASVT

-751 EKTVKEVDTS
+751 EESIKKVDTS

>member
-1 MFRVTE
+1 MVNKIFLLGL
-7 CTFRVTECTFRDT
+7 FL
-20 EWPFRD
+20 
-26 TEWRFIINIK
+26 
-36 QNYLSQ
+36 LSVANVKAQ
-42 NKSDVCTC
+42 T
-50 FYINFSYICGDYIQN
+50 
-65 KKLIKMNKFFL
+65 L
-76 TSLLV
+76 TQ
-81 AAAITANAQDNTTKD
+81 TD

-102 MMHNIPEVM
+102 MLHNLPEVM

-149 PGVSNA
+149 PGVSDA
-155 TGNISFSGNEV
+155 TGSISFSGNEV

-171 GQATT
+171 GQVTT
-176 LTQEQLAERLKAM
+176 LTQEQLTERLKAM
-189 PATQLAKAEVML
+189 PAAQLAKAEVML

-220 YAGTNQ
+220 YAGINQ
-226 LSGQI
+226 LSGQV
-231 IGGLVQTKYAKGFG
+231 IGGMKQSKYAKGFG
-245 DLYLSMQR
+245 DLYLSLQR

-259 AQYKL
+259 AQYKY

-283 NRIHYNDETGQKS
+283 NRVYYNDETGQKS
-296 FGITHD
+296 FGITHN

-317 DVAYTGQ
+317 DVAYTGH
-324 WDKTNSN
+324 WDKRCSNSN
-331 SRTTGS
+331 TTGS
-337 SISGMHRD
+337 SISGMHHD

-352 VDVNYALPFG
+352 VDVNYSLPFG
-362 LTLSGS
+362 LTLNGS

-381 GTITTENKNETERNL
+381 GTMHTDESMSETERNL

-412 QTHSLAHGWGL
+412 QTHLLAHGWGL

-459 RIWNIYA
+459 RIWNLYA

-472 NKAISLEASVAAEQY
+472 NKALSLEASVAAEQY

-530 SNVYYSSTYTEIHG
+530 SNVFYSSTYSEIHG
-544 NPDLKPFSYSNVNLM
+544 NPDLKPFAYYNVNLM

-564 RYTLMAFASL
+564 RYTLMAFANL
-574 KPDYSVQLPY
+574 KPDYFVQLPY
-584 QTTDR
+584 QTTER

-599 DYSNSFGLQASAIFS
+599 DYSNSYGLQASVIFN

-634 SHFFD
+634 SNFFD
-639 LPFNRKKLSVRLG
+639 LPFNRKKISVILG
-652 GMASVKLCSTQDL
+652 GTASVKLCNTQDL

-671 FIQSKAIQG
+671 FYQTKAIQG

-701 RWGLRINGNNI
+701 KWGLRLNGSNI
-712 FNNKYDTR
+712 FNNLYDTR

-728 RMKINYSWASVT
+728 RMKINYNWASVT

-751 EKTVKEVDTS
+751 EKNVKAVDTS

>member
-1 MFRVTE
+1 MVNKIFLLGL
-7 CTFRVTECTFRDT
+7 FL
-20 EWPFRD
+20 
-26 TEWRFIINIK
+26 
-36 QNYLSQ
+36 LSVANVKAQ
-42 NKSDVCTC
+42 T
-50 FYINFSYICGDYIQN
+50 
-65 KKLIKMNKFFL
+65 L
-76 TSLLV
+76 TH
-81 AAAITANAQDNTTKD
+81 TD
-96 SLTMET
+96 SLTMEN
-102 MMHNIPEVM
+102 MMHNLPEVM

-149 PGVSNA
+149 PGISDA
-155 TGNISFSGNEV
+155 TGSISFSGNEV
-166 TLIIN
+166 TLIVN

-176 LTQEQLAERLKAM
+176 LTQEQLTERLKAM
-189 PATQLAKAEVML
+189 PAAQLAKAEVML

-226 LSGQI
+226 LSGQV
-231 IGGLVQTKYAKGFG
+231 IGGMKQSKYAKGFG
-245 DLYLSMQR
+245 DLYLSLQR

-259 AQYKL
+259 AQYKY

-283 NRIHYNDETGQKS
+283 NRVYYNDETGQKS
-296 FGITHD
+296 FGITHN

-317 DVAYTGQ
+317 DVAYTGH
-324 WDKTNSN
+324 WDKRCSNSN
-331 SRTTGS
+331 TTGS
-337 SISGMHRD
+337 SISGMHHD

-352 VDVNYALPFG
+352 VDVNYSLPFG
-362 LTLSGS
+362 LTLNGS

-381 GTITTENKNETERNL
+381 GTMHTDESMQETERNL

-444 GSVLPDGTSSVDLNE
+444 GTIQPNGTSSVDNNE

-472 NKAISLEASVAAEQY
+472 NKAISVEASVAAEQY

-530 SNVYYSSTYTEIHG
+530 SNVFYSSTYSEIHG
-544 NPDLKPFSYSNVNLM
+544 NPDLKPFSYYNVNLM

-574 KPDYSVQLPY
+574 KPDYFVQLPY
-584 QTTDR
+584 QTTER

-599 DYSNSFGLQASAIFS
+599 DYSNSYGLQASVIFN

-634 SHFFD
+634 SNFFD
-639 LPFNRKKLSVRLG
+639 LPFNRKKFSVILG
-652 GMASVKLCSTQDL
+652 GTASVKLCNTQDL

-671 FIQSKAIQG
+671 FYQTKAIQG

-701 RWGLRINGNNI
+701 KWGLRLNGSNI
-712 FNNKYDTR
+712 FNNLYDTR

-728 RMKINYSWASVT
+728 RMKINYNWASVT

-751 EKTVKEVDTS
+751 EKNVKAVDTS

>member
-1 MFRVTE
+1 MVNKIFLLGL
-7 CTFRVTECTFRDT
+7 FL
-20 EWPFRD
+20 
-26 TEWRFIINIK
+26 
-36 QNYLSQ
+36 LSVANVKAQ
-42 NKSDVCTC
+42 T
-50 FYINFSYICGDYIQN
+50 
-65 KKLIKMNKFFL
+65 L
-76 TSLLV
+76 TQ
-81 AAAITANAQDNTTKD
+81 TD

-102 MMHNIPEVM
+102 MLHNLPEVM

-149 PGVSNA
+149 PGVSDA
-155 TGNISFSGNEV
+155 TGSISFSGNEV

-176 LTQEQLAERLKAM
+176 LTQEQLTERLKAM
-189 PATQLAKAEVML
+189 PAAQLAKAEVLL

-231 IGGLVQTKYAKGFG
+231 IGGMRQNRYANEFG
-245 DLYLSMQR
+245 NLYLSLQR

-259 AQYKL
+259 AQYKY

-283 NRIHYNDETGQKS
+283 NRVYYNDETGQKS

-302 YRLGMNYAFSKNHRL
+302 YRLGMNYAFGKNHRL
-317 DVAYTGQ
+317 DVAYTGR
-324 WDKTNSN
+324 WNKTNSN

-466 GFSKQI
+466 GFSKKI

-530 SNVYYSSTYTEIHG
+530 SNVFYSSTYTEIHG
-544 NPDLKPFSYSNVNLM
+544 NPDLKPFSYYNVNLM

-652 GMASVKLCSTQDL
+652 GTASVKLCSTQDL

-701 RWGLRINGNNI
+701 KWGLRINGNNI

>member
-1 MFRVTE
+1 MVNKIFLLGL
-7 CTFRVTECTFRDT
+7 FL
-20 EWPFRD
+20 
-26 TEWRFIINIK
+26 
-36 QNYLSQ
+36 LSVANVKAQ
-42 NKSDVCTC
+42 T
-50 FYINFSYICGDYIQN
+50 
-65 KKLIKMNKFFL
+65 L
-76 TSLLV
+76 TQ
-81 AAAITANAQDNTTKD
+81 TD

-102 MMHNIPEVM
+102 MLHNLPEVM

-149 PGVSNA
+149 PGISDA
-155 TGNISFSGNEV
+155 TGSISFSGNEV

-176 LTQEQLAERLKAM
+176 LTQEQLTERLKAM
-189 PATQLAKAEVML
+189 PAAQLAKAEVML

-226 LSGQI
+226 LSGQV
-231 IGGLVQTKYAKGFG
+231 IGGMKQSKYAKGFG
-245 DLYLSMQR
+245 DLYLSLQR

-259 AQYKL
+259 AQYKY

-283 NRIHYNDETGQKS
+283 NRVYYNDETGQKS
-296 FGITHD
+296 FGITHN

-317 DVAYTGQ
+317 DVAYTGH
-324 WDKTNSN
+324 WDKRCSNSN
-331 SRTTGS
+331 TTGS
-337 SISGMHRD
+337 SISGMHHD

-352 VDVNYALPFG
+352 VDVNYSLPFG
-362 LTLSGS
+362 LTLNGS

-381 GTITTENKNETERNL
+381 GTMHTDESMPETERNL

-444 GSVLPDGTSSVDLNE
+444 GTIQPNGTSSVDNNE

-472 NKAISLEASVAAEQY
+472 NKAISVEASVAAEQY

-530 SNVYYSSTYTEIHG
+530 SNVFYSSTYSEIHG
-544 NPDLKPFSYSNVNLM
+544 NPDLKPFSYYNVNLM

-574 KPDYSVQLPY
+574 KPDYFVQLPY
-584 QTTDR
+584 QTTER

-599 DYSNSFGLQASAIFS
+599 DYSNSYGLQASVIFN

-629 KHDKS
+629 KHDKNS
-634 SHFFD
+634 NFFD
-639 LPFNRKKLSVRLG
+639 LPFNRKKLSVILG
-652 GMASVKLCSTQDL
+652 GTASIKLCQTQDL

-671 FIQSKAIQG
+671 FYQTKAIQG

-701 RWGLRINGNNI
+701 KWGLRLNGSNI
-712 FNNKYDTR
+712 FNNLYDTR

-728 RMKINYSWASVT
+728 RMKINYNWASVT

-751 EKTVKEVDTS
+751 EKNVKAVDTS

>member
-1 MFRVTE
+1 MVNKIFLLGL
-7 CTFRVTECTFRDT
+7 FL
-20 EWPFRD
+20 
-26 TEWRFIINIK
+26 
-36 QNYLSQ
+36 LSVANVKAQ
-42 NKSDVCTC
+42 T
-50 FYINFSYICGDYIQN
+50 
-65 KKLIKMNKFFL
+65 L
-76 TSLLV
+76 TQ
-81 AAAITANAQDNTTKD
+81 TD

-102 MMHNIPEVM
+102 MLHNLPEVM

-149 PGVSNA
+149 PGVSDA
-155 TGNISFSGNEV
+155 TGSISFSGNEV

-176 LTQEQLAERLKAM
+176 LTQEQLTERLKAM
-189 PATQLAKAEVML
+189 PAAQLSKAEVML
-201 SAPARYHVRGMAIN
+201 SAPARNHVRGMAIN

-231 IGGLVQTKYAKGFG
+231 IGGMRQNKYANEFG
-245 DLYLSMQR
+245 NLYLSLQR
-253 GKFGLD
+253 DKFGLD
-259 AQYKL
+259 AQYKY

-283 NRIHYNDETGQKS
+283 NRVYYNDETGQKS

-302 YRLGMNYAFSKNHRL
+302 YRLGMNYAFGKNHRL

-337 SISGMHRD
+337 SISGMHHD

-530 SNVYYSSTYTEIHG
+530 SNVFYSSTYTEIHG
-544 NPDLKPFSYSNVNLM
+544 NPDLKPFSYYNVNLM

-652 GMASVKLCSTQDL
+652 GTASVKLCSTQDL

-701 RWGLRINGNNI
+701 RWGLRLNGNNI

-728 RMKINYSWASVT
+728 RMKINYNWASVT

>member
-1 MFRVTE
+1 MNRLF
-7 CTFRVTECTFRDT
+7 
-20 EWPFRD
+20 
-26 TEWRFIINIK
+26 FIG
-36 QNYLSQ
+36 
-42 NKSDVCTC
+42 V
-50 FYINFSYICGDYIQN
+50 
-65 KKLIKMNKFFL
+65 
-76 TSLLV
+76 LV
-81 AAAITANAQDNTTKD
+81 ASAITANAQDNAQKD
-96 SLTMET
+96 SLTMES
-102 MMHNIPEVM
+102 MMHNLPEVM

-149 PGVSNA
+149 PGVSDA
-155 TGNISFSGNEV
+155 TGSISFSGNEV
-166 TLIIN
+166 TLIVN

-189 PATQLAKAEVML
+189 PAAQLSKAEVML

-220 YAGTNQ
+220 YAGNNQ

-231 IGGLVQTKYAKGFG
+231 IGGMRQNKYANEFG
-245 DLYLSMQR
+245 NLYLSLQR
-253 GKFGLD
+253 DKFGLD
-259 AQYKL
+259 AQYKY

-302 YRLGMNYAFSKNHRL
+302 YRLGMNYAFSKSHRL

-381 GTITTENKNETERNL
+381 GRITTENKNETERNL

-472 NKAISLEASVAAEQY
+472 NKAISLDASVAAEQY
-487 HSPIWDKWRVYPTLN
+487 HSPVWDKWCVYPTLN

-530 SNVYYSSTYTEIHG
+530 SNVFYSSTYTEIHG
-544 NPDLKPFSYSNVNLM
+544 NPDLKPFSYYNVNLM

-574 KPDYSVQLPY
+574 KPNYFVQLPY

-589 MAVIMKETNF
+589 MTVIMKETNF

-634 SHFFD
+634 RNFFD
-639 LPFNRKKLSVRLG
+639 LPFDRKKLSVILG
-652 GMASVKLCSTQDL
+652 GTASVKICSTQDL

-671 FIQSKAIQG
+671 FYQTKAIQG
-680 VYDISPIFRMNA
+680 VYDISPIFSMDA

-701 RWGLRINGNNI
+701 KWGVRLNGSNI
-712 FNNKYDTR
+712 FNNRFDTR

-728 RMKINYSWASVT
+728 RMKVNYNWASVT

>member
-1 MFRVTE
+1 MANKIFLLGL
-7 CTFRVTECTFRDT
+7 FL
-20 EWPFRD
+20 
-26 TEWRFIINIK
+26 
-36 QNYLSQ
+36 LS
-42 NKSDVCTC
+42 
-50 FYINFSYICGDYIQN
+50 
-65 KKLIKMNKFFL
+65 
-76 TSLLV
+76 V
-81 AAAITANAQDNTTKD
+81 ANVKAQTRTQTD

-102 MMHNIPEVM
+102 MLHNLPEVM

-149 PGVSNA
+149 PGVSDA
-155 TGNISFSGNEV
+155 TGSISFSGNEV

-176 LTQEQLAERLKAM
+176 LTQEQLTERLKAM
-189 PATQLAKAEVML
+189 PAAQLSKAEVML

-220 YAGTNQ
+220 YADTNQ

-231 IGGLVQTKYAKGFG
+231 IGGMRQNKYANEFG
-245 DLYLSMQR
+245 NLYLSLQR
-253 GKFGLD
+253 DKFGLD
-259 AQYKL
+259 AQYKY

-302 YRLGMNYAFSKNHRL
+302 YRLGMNYTFSKNNRL

-381 GTITTENKNETERNL
+381 GTITTESKNETERNL

-412 QTHSLAHGWGL
+412 QTHSLSHGWGL

-530 SNVYYSSTYTEIHG
+530 SNVFYSSTYTEIHG
-544 NPDLKPFSYSNVNLM
+544 NPDLKPFSYYNVNLM

-599 DYSNSFGLQASAIFS
+599 NYSNSFGLQASAIFN
-614 AGKWLNGNVFAVGTY
+614 AGQWINGNVFVMGTY

-634 SHFFD
+634 DHFFD
-639 LPFNRKKLSVRLG
+639 LPFDRKKLSVVLG
-652 GMASVKLCSTQDL
+652 GTASVKLCSTQDL

-671 FIQSKAIQG
+671 FYQTKAIQG
-680 VYDISPIFRMNA
+680 VYDISPIFSMDA

-701 RWGLRINGNNI
+701 RWGLRLNGNNI

-728 RMKINYSWASVT
+728 RMKINYNWASLT
-740 FAVIYKFGGYK
+740 LGVIYKFGGYK
-751 EKTVKEVDTS
+751 EKDVKAVDTS

>member
-1 MFRVTE
+1 
-7 CTFRVTECTFRDT
+7 
-20 EWPFRD
+20 
-26 TEWRFIINIK
+26 
-36 QNYLSQ
+36 
-42 NKSDVCTC
+42 
-50 FYINFSYICGDYIQN
+50 
-65 KKLIKMNKFFL
+65 MNKILFMGIFVAL
-76 TSLLV
+76 T
-81 AAAITANAQDNTTKD
+81 ITANAQDDIPKD
-96 SLTMET
+96 SLTMEWNS
-102 MMHNIPEVM
+102 MFRNLPEVM
-111 VKGSR
+111 IKGSR

-149 PGVSNA
+149 PGVSDA
-155 TGNISFSGNEV
+155 TGSISFSGNEV

-171 GQATT
+171 GQTTT
-176 LTQEQLAERLKAM
+176 LTQEQLTERLKAM
-189 PATQLAKAEVML
+189 PAAQLAKAEVLL

-231 IGGLVQTKYAKGFG
+231 IGGMRQNKYANEFG

-278 HPLGN
+278 HPLGD

-296 FGITHD
+296 FGIIHD
-302 YRLGMNYAFSKNHRL
+302 YRLGMNYTFSKNNRL
-317 DVAYTGQ
+317 DVAYTGR
-324 WDKTNSN
+324 WNKTNSN

-412 QTHSLAHGWGL
+412 QTHSLTQGWGL

-530 SNVYYSSTYTEIHG
+530 SNVFYSSTYTEIHG
-544 NPDLKPFSYSNVNLM
+544 NPDLKPFSYYNVNLM

-652 GMASVKLCSTQDL
+652 GTASVKLCSTQDL

-701 RWGLRINGNNI
+701 KWGLRINGNNI

-728 RMKINYSWASVT
+728 RMKINYNWASVT

-751 EKTVKEVDTS
+751 EKSIKKVDTS

>member
-1 MFRVTE
+1 MDNKVFLLGL
-7 CTFRVTECTFRDT
+7 FL
-20 EWPFRD
+20 
-26 TEWRFIINIK
+26 
-36 QNYLSQ
+36 LSVANVKAQ
-42 NKSDVCTC
+42 T
-50 FYINFSYICGDYIQN
+50 
-65 KKLIKMNKFFL
+65 L
-76 TSLLV
+76 TH
-81 AAAITANAQDNTTKD
+81 TD
-96 SLTMET
+96 SLTMEN
-102 MMHNIPEVM
+102 MMHNLPEVM
-111 VKGSR
+111 VKGSH

-149 PGVSNA
+149 PGVSDA
-155 TGNISFSGNEV
+155 TGSISFSGNEV

-176 LTQEQLAERLKAM
+176 LTQEQLTERLKAM
-189 PATQLAKAEVML
+189 PAAQLAKAEVML

-231 IGGLVQTKYAKGFG
+231 IGGMRQNKYANECGN
-245 DLYLSMQR
+245 LYLSLQR

-259 AQYKL
+259 AQYKY

-283 NRIHYNDETGQKS
+283 NRVYYNDETGQKS

-302 YRLGMNYAFSKNHRL
+302 YRLGMNYAFGKNHRL
-317 DVAYTGQ
+317 DVAYTGH
-324 WDKTNSN
+324 WDKTCSNSN
-331 SRTTGS
+331 TTGS
-337 SISGMHRD
+337 SISGMHHD

-352 VDVNYALPFG
+352 VDVNYSLPFG
-362 LTLSGS
+362 LTLNGS

-381 GTITTENKNETERNL
+381 GTMHTDESMSETERNL

-444 GSVLPDGTSSVDLNE
+444 GTIQPNGTSSVDNNE

-472 NKAISLEASVAAEQY
+472 NKAISVEASVAAEQY

-530 SNVYYSSTYTEIHG
+530 SNVFYSSTYTEIHG
-544 NPDLKPFSYSNVNLM
+544 NPDLKPFSYYNVNLM

-574 KPDYSVQLPY
+574 KPDYFVQLPY
-584 QTTDR
+584 QTTER

-599 DYSNSFGLQASAIFS
+599 DYSNSYGLQASVIFN

-634 SHFFD
+634 SNFFD
-639 LPFNRKKLSVRLG
+639 LPFNRKKLSVILG
-652 GMASVKLCSTQDL
+652 GTASVKLCNTQDL

-671 FIQSKAIQG
+671 FFQSKAIQG
-680 VYDISPIFRMNA
+680 VYDISPVFRMNA

-701 RWGLRINGNNI
+701 KWGLRLNGSNI
-712 FNNKYDTR
+712 FNNLYDTR

-728 RMKINYSWASVT
+728 RMKINYNWASVT

-751 EKTVKEVDTS
+751 EKNVKAVDTS

>member
-1 MFRVTE
+1 MANKIFLLGL
-7 CTFRVTECTFRDT
+7 FL
-20 EWPFRD
+20 
-26 TEWRFIINIK
+26 
-36 QNYLSQ
+36 LS
-42 NKSDVCTC
+42 
-50 FYINFSYICGDYIQN
+50 
-65 KKLIKMNKFFL
+65 
-76 TSLLV
+76 V
-81 AAAITANAQDNTTKD
+81 ANVKAQTRTQTD

-102 MMHNIPEVM
+102 MLHNLPEVM
-111 VKGSR
+111 VKGTR

-149 PGVSNA
+149 PGVSDA
-155 TGNISFSGNEV
+155 AGSISFSGNEV

-176 LTQEQLAERLKAM
+176 LTQEQLTERLKAM
-189 PATQLAKAEVML
+189 PAAQLAKAEVML

-226 LSGQI
+226 LSGQF
-231 IGGLVQTKYAKGFG
+231 IGGMKQSKYAKGFG
-245 DLYLSMQR
+245 DLYLSLQR

-259 AQYKL
+259 AQYKY

-283 NRIHYNDETGQKS
+283 NRVYYNDETGQKS
-296 FGITHD
+296 FGITHN

-317 DVAYTGQ
+317 DVAYTGH
-324 WDKTNSN
+324 WDKRCSNSN
-331 SRTTGS
+331 TTGS
-337 SISGMHRD
+337 SISGMHHD

-352 VDVNYALPFG
+352 VDVNYSLPFG
-362 LTLSGS
+362 LTLNGS

-381 GTITTENKNETERNL
+381 GTMHTDESMLETERNL

-444 GSVLPDGTSSVDLNE
+444 GTIQPNGTSSVDNNE

-472 NKAISLEASVAAEQY
+472 NKAISVEASVAAEQY

-530 SNVYYSSTYTEIHG
+530 SNVFYSSTYTEIHG
-544 NPDLKPFSYSNVNLM
+544 NPDLKPFSYYNVNLM

-599 DYSNSFGLQASAIFS
+599 NYSNSFGLQASAIFN
-614 AGKWLNGNVFAVGTY
+614 AGQWLNGNVFAVGTY

-634 SHFFD
+634 SNFFD
-639 LPFNRKKLSVRLG
+639 LPFNRKKLSVILG
-652 GMASVKLCSTQDL
+652 GTASVKLCNTQDL

-671 FIQSKAIQG
+671 FFQSKAIQG

-692 KLQWSSHDG
+692 KLQWSSHNG
-701 RWGLRINGNNI
+701 RWGLRLNGNNI

-728 RMKINYSWASVT
+728 RMKINYNWTSVT

>member
-1 MFRVTE
+1 MNRLF
-7 CTFRVTECTFRDT
+7 
-20 EWPFRD
+20 
-26 TEWRFIINIK
+26 FIG
-36 QNYLSQ
+36 
-42 NKSDVCTC
+42 V
-50 FYINFSYICGDYIQN
+50 
-65 KKLIKMNKFFL
+65 
-76 TSLLV
+76 LV
-81 AAAITANAQDNTTKD
+81 ASAITANAQDNGQKD
-96 SLTMET
+96 SLTMES
-102 MMHNIPEVM
+102 MMHNLPEVM

-149 PGVSNA
+149 PGVSDA
-155 TGNISFSGNEV
+155 TGSISFSGNEV

-176 LTQEQLAERLKAM
+176 LTQEQLTERLKAM
-189 PATQLAKAEVML
+189 PAAQLAKAEVML

-231 IGGLVQTKYAKGFG
+231 IGGMRQNKYANECGN
-245 DLYLSMQR
+245 LYLSLQR

-259 AQYKL
+259 AQYKY

-283 NRIHYNDETGQKS
+283 NRVYYNDETGQKS

-302 YRLGMNYAFSKNHRL
+302 YRLGMNYAFGKNHRL
-317 DVAYTGQ
+317 DVAYTGH
-324 WDKTNSN
+324 WDKTCSNSN
-331 SRTTGS
+331 TTGS
-337 SISGMHRD
+337 SISGMHHD

-352 VDVNYALPFG
+352 VDVNYSLPFG
-362 LTLSGS
+362 LTLNGS

-381 GTITTENKNETERNL
+381 GTMHTDESMSETERNL

-444 GSVLPDGTSSVDLNE
+444 GTIQPNGTSSVDNNE

-472 NKAISLEASVAAEQY
+472 NKAISVEASVAAEQY

-530 SNVYYSSTYTEIHG
+530 SNVFYSSTYSEIHG
-544 NPDLKPFSYSNVNLM
+544 NPDLKPFSYYNVNLM

-574 KPDYSVQLPY
+574 KPDYFVQLPY
-584 QTTDR
+584 QTTER

-634 SHFFD
+634 RNFFD
-639 LPFNRKKLSVRLG
+639 LPFDRKKLSVILG
-652 GMASVKLCSTQDL
+652 GTASVKLCSTQDL
-665 RLILNP
+665 HLILNP
-671 FIQSKAIQG
+671 FYQTKAIQG
-680 VYDISPIFRMNA
+680 VYDISPIFSMDA

-701 RWGLRINGNNI
+701 KWGVRLNGSNI
-712 FNNKYDTR
+712 FNNRFDTR

-728 RMKINYSWASVT
+728 RMKVNYNWSSFT

>member
-1 MFRVTE
+1 MVNKIFLLGL
-7 CTFRVTECTFRDT
+7 FL
-20 EWPFRD
+20 
-26 TEWRFIINIK
+26 
-36 QNYLSQ
+36 LSVANVKAQ
-42 NKSDVCTC
+42 T
-50 FYINFSYICGDYIQN
+50 
-65 KKLIKMNKFFL
+65 L
-76 TSLLV
+76 TH
-81 AAAITANAQDNTTKD
+81 TD
-96 SLTMET
+96 SLTMEN
-102 MMHNIPEVM
+102 MMHNLPEVM

-116 PIVKAERGMLSYNM
+116 PIVKAERGKLSYNM

-149 PGVSNA
+149 PGVSDA
-155 TGNISFSGNEV
+155 TGSISFSGNEV

-176 LTQEQLAERLKAM
+176 LTQEQLTERLKAM
-189 PATQLAKAEVML
+189 PAAQLAKAEVML

-220 YAGTNQ
+220 YAGTKQ
-226 LSGQI
+226 LSGQV
-231 IGGLVQTKYAKGFG
+231 IGGMKQSKYAKGFG
-245 DLYLSMQR
+245 DLYLSLQR

-259 AQYKL
+259 AQYKY

-283 NRIHYNDETGQKS
+283 NRVYYNDETGQKS

-317 DVAYTGQ
+317 DVAYTGH
-324 WDKTNSN
+324 WDKRCSNSN
-331 SRTTGS
+331 TTGL
-337 SISGMHRD
+337 SISGMHHD

-352 VDVNYALPFG
+352 VDINYALPFG
-362 LTLSGS
+362 LTLNGS

-381 GTITTENKNETERNL
+381 GTMHTDESMSETERNL

-412 QTHSLAHGWGL
+412 QTHLLAHGWGL

-459 RIWNIYA
+459 RIWNLYA

-472 NKAISLEASVAAEQY
+472 NKALSLEASVAAEQY

-530 SNVYYSSTYTEIHG
+530 SNVFYSSTYSEIHG
-544 NPDLKPFSYSNVNLM
+544 NPDLKPFAYYNVNLM

-574 KPDYSVQLPY
+574 KPDYFVQLPY
-584 QTTDR
+584 QTTER

-599 DYSNSFGLQASAIFS
+599 DYSNSYGLQASVIFN

-634 SHFFD
+634 SNFFD
-639 LPFNRKKLSVRLG
+639 LPFNRKKFSVILG
-652 GMASVKLCSTQDL
+652 GTASVKLCNTQDL

-671 FIQSKAIQG
+671 FYQTKAIQG

-701 RWGLRINGNNI
+701 KWGLRLNGSNI
-712 FNNKYDTR
+712 FNNLYDTR

-728 RMKINYSWASVT
+728 RMKINYNWASVT

-751 EKTVKEVDTS
+751 EKNVKAVDTS

>member
-1 MFRVTE
+1 MANKIFLLGL
-7 CTFRVTECTFRDT
+7 FL
-20 EWPFRD
+20 
-26 TEWRFIINIK
+26 
-36 QNYLSQ
+36 LSVANVKAQ
-42 NKSDVCTC
+42 T
-50 FYINFSYICGDYIQN
+50 
-65 KKLIKMNKFFL
+65 L
-76 TSLLV
+76 TQ
-81 AAAITANAQDNTTKD
+81 TD

-102 MMHNIPEVM
+102 MLHNLPEVM

-149 PGVSNA
+149 PGVSDA
-155 TGNISFSGNEV
+155 TGSISFSGNEV

-176 LTQEQLAERLKAM
+176 LTQEQLTERLKAM
-189 PATQLAKAEVML
+189 PAAQLAKAEVML

-231 IGGLVQTKYAKGFG
+231 IGGMRQNKYANEFG
-245 DLYLSMQR
+245 NLYLSLQR

-259 AQYKL
+259 AQYKY

-283 NRIHYNDETGQKS
+283 NRVYYNDETGQKS

-317 DVAYTGQ
+317 DVAYTGH
-324 WDKTNSN
+324 WDKTCSNSN
-331 SRTTGS
+331 TTGS
-337 SISGMHRD
+337 SISGMHHD

-352 VDVNYALPFG
+352 VDVNYSLPFG
-362 LTLSGS
+362 LTLNGS

-381 GTITTENKNETERNL
+381 GTMHTDESMSETERNL

-404 NKWMFTAD
+404 NEWMFTAD
-412 QTHSLAHGWGL
+412 QSHSLAHGWGL

-444 GSVLPDGTSSVDLNE
+444 GTIQPNGTSSVDNNE

-472 NKAISLEASVAAEQY
+472 NKALSLEASVAAEQY

-530 SNVYYSSTYTEIHG
+530 SSVFYSSTYTEIHG
-544 NPDLKPFSYSNVNLM
+544 NPDLKPFAYYNVNLM

-574 KPDYSVQLPY
+574 KPDYFVQLPY
-584 QTTDR
+584 QTTER

-599 DYSNSFGLQASAIFS
+599 DYSNSYGLQASVIFN

-634 SHFFD
+634 SNIFD
-639 LPFNRKKLSVRLG
+639 LPFNRKKLSVILG
-652 GMASVKLCSTQDL
+652 GTASVKLCNTQDL

-671 FIQSKAIQG
+671 FFQSKAIQG
-680 VYDISPIFRMNA
+680 VYDISPIFSMDA
-692 KLQWSSHDG
+692 KLQWTSHDG
-701 RWGLRINGNNI
+701 KWGLRLNGNNI
-712 FNNKYDTR
+712 FNNLYDTR

-728 RMKINYSWASVT
+728 RMKVNYNWASVT

>member
-1 MFRVTE
+1 MVNKIFLLGL
-7 CTFRVTECTFRDT
+7 FL
-20 EWPFRD
+20 
-26 TEWRFIINIK
+26 
-36 QNYLSQ
+36 LSVANVKAQ
-42 NKSDVCTC
+42 T
-50 FYINFSYICGDYIQN
+50 
-65 KKLIKMNKFFL
+65 L
-76 TSLLV
+76 TH
-81 AAAITANAQDNTTKD
+81 TD
-96 SLTMET
+96 SLTMEN
-102 MMHNIPEVM
+102 MMHNLPEVM

-149 PGVSNA
+149 PGISDA
-155 TGNISFSGNEV
+155 TGSISFSGNEV
-166 TLIIN
+166 TLIVN

-176 LTQEQLAERLKAM
+176 LTQEQLTERLKAM
-189 PATQLAKAEVML
+189 PAAQLAKAEVML

-226 LSGQI
+226 LSGQV
-231 IGGLVQTKYAKGFG
+231 IGGMKQSKYAKGFG
-245 DLYLSMQR
+245 DLYLSLQR

-259 AQYKL
+259 AQYKY

-283 NRIHYNDETGQKS
+283 NRVYYNDETGQKS
-296 FGITHD
+296 FGITHN

-317 DVAYTGQ
+317 DVAYTGH
-324 WDKTNSN
+324 WDKRCSNSN
-331 SRTTGS
+331 TTGS
-337 SISGMHRD
+337 SISGMHHD

-352 VDVNYALPFG
+352 VDVNYSLPFG
-362 LTLSGS
+362 LTLNGS
-368 YTYYRTPQQQALD
+368 YTYYRTPQQQVLD
-381 GTITTENKNETERNL
+381 GTMTAENKNETERNL

-530 SNVYYSSTYTEIHG
+530 SNVFYSSTYSEIHG
-544 NPDLKPFSYSNVNLM
+544 NPDLKPFSYYNVNLM

-574 KPDYSVQLPY
+574 KPDYFVQLPY
-584 QTTDR
+584 QTTER

-599 DYSNSFGLQASAIFS
+599 DYSNSYGLQASVIFN

-629 KHDKS
+629 KHDKNS
-634 SHFFD
+634 NFFD
-639 LPFNRKKLSVRLG
+639 LPFNRKKLSVILG
-652 GMASVKLCSTQDL
+652 GTASIKLCQTQDL

-671 FIQSKAIQG
+671 FYQTKAIQG
-680 VYDISPIFRMNA
+680 VYDISPVFRMNA

-701 RWGLRINGNNI
+701 KWGLRLNGSNI
-712 FNNKYDTR
+712 FNNLYDTR

-728 RMKINYSWASVT
+728 RMKINYNWASVT

-751 EKTVKEVDTS
+751 EKNVKAVDTS

>member
-1 MFRVTE
+1 MDNKVFLLGLFLLSVANVKAQTQ
-7 CTFRVTECTFRDT
+7 T
-20 EWPFRD
+20 
-26 TEWRFIINIK
+26 
-36 QNYLSQ
+36 QN
-42 NKSDVCTC
+42 
-50 FYINFSYICGDYIQN
+50 
-65 KKLIKMNKFFL
+65 
-76 TSLLV
+76 
-81 AAAITANAQDNTTKD
+81 D
-96 SLTMET
+96 SLTMEN
-102 MMHNIPEVM
+102 MMHNLPEIM

-149 PGVSNA
+149 PGISDA
-155 TGNISFSGNEV
+155 TGSISFSGNEV

-176 LTQEQLAERLKAM
+176 LTQEQLTERLKAM
-189 PATQLAKAEVML
+189 PAAQLAKAEVML

-231 IGGLVQTKYAKGFG
+231 IGGMRQNKYANECGN
-245 DLYLSMQR
+245 LYLSLQR

-259 AQYKL
+259 AQYKY

-283 NRIHYNDETGQKS
+283 NRVYYNDETGQKS

-317 DVAYTGQ
+317 DVAYTGH
-324 WDKTNSN
+324 WDKTCSNSN
-331 SRTTGS
+331 TTGS
-337 SISGMHRD
+337 SISGMHHD

-352 VDVNYALPFG
+352 VDVNYSLPFG
-362 LTLSGS
+362 LTLNGS
-368 YTYYRTPQQQALD
+368 YTYYRTPQQQVLD
-381 GTITTENKNETERNL
+381 GTMHTDESMPETERNL

-412 QTHSLAHGWGL
+412 QTHSLSHGWGL

-444 GSVLPDGTSSVDLNE
+444 GTIQPNGTSSVDNNE

-472 NKAISLEASVAAEQY
+472 NKALSLEASVAAEQY

-530 SNVYYSSTYTEIHG
+530 SNVFYSSTYSEIHG
-544 NPDLKPFSYSNVNLM
+544 NPDLKPFAYYNVNLM

-574 KPDYSVQLPY
+574 KPDYFVQLPY
-584 QTTDR
+584 QTTER

-599 DYSNSFGLQASAIFS
+599 DYSNSYGLQASVIFN

-634 SHFFD
+634 SNFFD
-639 LPFNRKKLSVRLG
+639 LPFNRKKLSVILG
-652 GMASVKLCSTQDL
+652 GTASVKLSNTQDL

-671 FIQSKAIQG
+671 FFQSKAIQG

-692 KLQWSSHDG
+692 KLQWTSHDG
-701 RWGLRINGNNI
+701 KWGLRINGSNI
-712 FNNKYDTR
+712 FNNRFDTR

-728 RMKINYSWASVT
+728 RMKINYNWASVT

>member
-1 MFRVTE
+1 
-7 CTFRVTECTFRDT
+7 
-20 EWPFRD
+20 
-26 TEWRFIINIK
+26 
-36 QNYLSQ
+36 
-42 NKSDVCTC
+42 
-50 FYINFSYICGDYIQN
+50 
-65 KKLIKMNKFFL
+65 MNKFFL

-135 QLPADNAYEALTRI
+135 QLPADNAYEALTHI

-166 TLIIN
+166 TLIVN

-189 PATQLAKAEVML
+189 PAAQLAKAEVML

-231 IGGLVQTKYAKGFG
+231 IGGLMQTKYAKGFG

-283 NRIHYNDETGQKS
+283 NRIQYNDETGQKS

-302 YRLGMNYAFSKNHRL
+302 YRLGMNYAFGKNHRL

-331 SRTTGS
+331 SRTIGS

-444 GSVLPDGTSSVDLNE
+444 GTIQPNGTSSVDNNE

-487 HSPIWDKWRVYPTLN
+487 HSPIWDKWRVYPTFN

-515 SFSSNSEFPSYWSTM
+515 SFCSNSEFPSYWSTM
-530 SNVYYSSTYTEIHG
+530 SNVFYSSTYTEIHG
-544 NPDLKPFSYSNVNLM
+544 NPDLKPFSYYNVNLM

-599 DYSNSFGLQASAIFS
+599 DYSNSFGLQASAILS
-614 AGKWLNGNVFAVGTY
+614 TGKWLNGNVFAVGTY

-634 SHFFD
+634 CNFFD
-639 LPFNRKKLSVRLG
+639 LPFNRKKLSVILG
-652 GMASVKLCSTQDL
+652 GTASIKLSSTQDL

-671 FIQSKAIQG
+671 FYQTKAIQG
-680 VYDISPIFRMNA
+680 VYDISPVFRMDA

-701 RWGLRINGNNI
+701 KWGVRLNGSNI
-712 FNNKYDTR
+712 FNNRFDTR

-728 RMKINYSWASVT
+728 RMKINYNWASVT

>member
-1 MFRVTE
+1 MIFLLGL
-7 CTFRVTECTFRDT
+7 FL
-20 EWPFRD
+20 
-26 TEWRFIINIK
+26 
-36 QNYLSQ
+36 LSVANVKAQ
-42 NKSDVCTC
+42 T
-50 FYINFSYICGDYIQN
+50 
-65 KKLIKMNKFFL
+65 L
-76 TSLLV
+76 TQ
-81 AAAITANAQDNTTKD
+81 TD

-102 MMHNIPEVM
+102 MLHNLPEVM

-116 PIVKAERGMLSYNM
+116 PIVKAERGMLSYSM

-149 PGVSNA
+149 PGVSDA
-155 TGNISFSGNEV
+155 TGSISFSGNEV

-176 LTQEQLAERLKAM
+176 LTQEQLTERLKAM
-189 PATQLAKAEVML
+189 PAAQLAKAEVML

-302 YRLGMNYAFSKNHRL
+302 YRLGMNYTFSKNNRL

-368 YTYYRTPQQQALD
+368 YTYYCTPQQQALD
-381 GTITTENKNETERNL
+381 GTMHTDESMPETERNL

-412 QTHSLAHGWGL
+412 QTHSLANCWGL

-466 GFSKQI
+466 GFCKQI

-530 SNVYYSSTYTEIHG
+530 SNVFYSSTYTEIHG
-544 NPDLKPFSYSNVNLM
+544 NPDLKPFSYYNVNLM

-574 KPDYSVQLPY
+574 KPDYFVQLPY

-599 DYSNSFGLQASAIFS
+599 DYSNSFGLQASVIFN

-634 SHFFD
+634 SNFFD
-639 LPFNRKKLSVRLG
+639 LPFNRKKLSVILG
-652 GMASVKLCSTQDL
+652 GTASVKLCNSQDL

-671 FIQSKAIQG
+671 FYQTKAIQG
-680 VYDISPIFRMNA
+680 VYDISPIFSMDA

-701 RWGLRINGNNI
+701 KWGLRLNGNNI
-712 FNNKYDTR
+712 FNNPYDTR

-728 RMKINYSWASVT
+728 RMKVNYNWASVT
-740 FAVIYKFGGYK
+740 FAVVYKFGDYK
-751 EKTVKEVDTS
+751 NKNVKAVDTS

>member
-1 MFRVTE
+1 MANKIFLLGL
-7 CTFRVTECTFRDT
+7 FL
-20 EWPFRD
+20 
-26 TEWRFIINIK
+26 
-36 QNYLSQ
+36 LSVANVKAQ
-42 NKSDVCTC
+42 T
-50 FYINFSYICGDYIQN
+50 
-65 KKLIKMNKFFL
+65 L
-76 TSLLV
+76 TH
-81 AAAITANAQDNTTKD
+81 TD
-96 SLTMET
+96 SLTMEN
-102 MMHNIPEVM
+102 MMHNLPEVM

-149 PGVSNA
+149 PGISDA
-155 TGNISFSGNEV
+155 TGSISFSGNEV

-176 LTQEQLAERLKAM
+176 LTQEQLTERLKAM
-189 PATQLAKAEVML
+189 PAAQLSKAEVML

-226 LSGQI
+226 LSGQV
-231 IGGLVQTKYAKGFG
+231 IGGMKQSKYAKGFG
-245 DLYLSMQR
+245 DLYLSLQR

-259 AQYKL
+259 AQYKY

-283 NRIHYNDETGQKS
+283 NRVYYNDETGQKS
-296 FGITHD
+296 FGITHN

-317 DVAYTGQ
+317 DVTYTGH
-324 WDKTNSN
+324 WDKRCSNSN
-331 SRTTGS
+331 TTGS
-337 SISGMHRD
+337 SISGMHHD

-352 VDVNYALPFG
+352 VDVNYSLPFG
-362 LTLSGS
+362 LTLNGS

-381 GTITTENKNETERNL
+381 GTMHTDESMSETERNL

-459 RIWNIYA
+459 RIWNLYA

-472 NKAISLEASVAAEQY
+472 NKALSLEASVAAEQY

-530 SNVYYSSTYTEIHG
+530 SNVFYSSTYSEIHG
-544 NPDLKPFSYSNVNLM
+544 NPDLKPFAYYNVNLM

-574 KPDYSVQLPY
+574 KPDYFVQLPY
-584 QTTDR
+584 QTTER

-599 DYSNSFGLQASAIFS
+599 DYSNSYGLQASVIFN
-614 AGKWLNGNVFAVGTY
+614 AGKWLNGNVFAVGIY

-634 SHFFD
+634 DYFFD
-639 LPFNRKKLSVRLG
+639 LPFNRKKLTATLG
-652 GMASVKLCSTQDL
+652 GTASIKLCQTQDL

-671 FIQSKAIQG
+671 FYQTKAIQG

-701 RWGLRINGNNI
+701 KWGLRLNGSNI
-712 FNNKYDTR
+712 FNNLYDTR

-728 RMKINYSWASVT
+728 RMKINYNWASVT

-751 EKTVKEVDTS
+751 EKNVKAVDTS

>member
-1 MFRVTE
+1 M
-7 CTFRVTECTFRDT
+7 
-20 EWPFRD
+20 
-26 TEWRFIINIK
+26 
-36 QNYLSQ
+36 
-42 NKSDVCTC
+42 
-50 FYINFSYICGDYIQN
+50 
-65 KKLIKMNKFFL
+65 KMNRLFF
-76 TSLLV
+76 TTILV
-81 AAAITANAQDNTTKD
+81 ASAITANAQTNVETD

-102 MMHNIPEVM
+102 MMHNLPEVM
-111 VKGSR
+111 VKGAR

-149 PGVSNA
+149 PGISDA
-155 TGNISFSGNEV
+155 TGKISFLGNEV
-166 TLIIN
+166 TLIVN

-231 IGGLVQTKYAKGFG
+231 IGGMEQNKYAKGFG
-245 DLYLSMQR
+245 NMYLSMQR

-278 HPLGN
+278 HPLAN
-283 NRIHYNDETGQKS
+283 NRVHYTDETRQKS

-324 WDKTNSN
+324 WDKTSSN
-331 SRTTGS
+331 SHTTGS
-337 SISGMHRD
+337 SISGMHSD
-345 SHEYLHN
+345 SHEYLQN
-352 VDVNYALPFG
+352 VDANYTLPFG

-368 YTYYRTPQQQALD
+368 YTYYRTPQQQTLD
-381 GTITTENKNETERNL
+381 GTLTAENMTDTERNL

-444 GSVLPDGTSSVDLNE
+444 GNVLPDGTSSVDINE
-459 RIWNIYA
+459 RIWNMYA

-472 NKAISLEASVAAEQY
+472 NKAVSVEASVAAEQY
-487 HSPIWDKWRVYPTLN
+487 HSPVWDKWRVYPTLN

-515 SFSSNSEFPSYWSTM
+515 SFSSDSEFPSYWSTM
-530 SNVYYSSTYTEIHG
+530 SNVFYASTYTEIHG
-544 NPDLKPFSYSNVNLM
+544 NPDLKPSSYYNVNLM

-574 KPDYSVQLPY
+574 KPDYFVQLPY

-599 DYSNSFGLQASAIFS
+599 DHSNSYGLQASAIFN
-614 AGKWLNGNVFAVGTY
+614 AGKWLNGNVFAVGTF

-634 SHFFD
+634 NHFFD
-639 LPFNRKKLSVRLG
+639 LPFNRKKLSVILG
-652 GMASVKLCSTQDL
+652 GTASVKLCSTQDL

-671 FIQSKAIQG
+671 FFQSKAIQG
-680 VYDISPIFRMNA
+680 VYDISPIFSMDA

-701 RWGLRINGNNI
+701 KWGVRLNGSNI
-712 FNNKYDTR
+712 FNNRFDTR
-720 SVQGNQDY
+720 SVQDNQDY
-728 RMKINYSWASVT
+728 RMKVNYNWASFT
-740 FAVIYKFGGYK
+740 LAVIYKFGGYK